1 MALVKIAIN
10 KTFDQ
15 LLRILQISQ
24 IYSET
29 LRSES
34 SYIEVWFTAQDSRPL
49 EIEDGKKLTLV
60 VNHRGA

>member
-1 MALVKIAIN
+1 MVLVKIAIN
-10 KTFDQ
+10 KTFEQ

-24 IYSET
+24 IYTET

-34 SYIEVWFTAQDSRPL
+34 SYTEVWFTAQDSRPL